1 MLVIRFGRRDLANV
15 RFAISPLVE
24 VHRSVRAL
32 DDPAARALHLPWI
45 TASRELV
52 ADVDVDLLRALQ
64 PRNAYTPDFV
74 HPPPSSPLAQ
84 LDDELAEMLA
94 TPGGQIRAEIGHAY
108 RNAAVPAV
116 LRPFIDEPDVAVA
129 RLADVI
135 RDYWQLAL
143 APHWQRLRNVLEGDV
158 LYRARQIADGGAS
171 RLLAD
176 LHPEVRFEQ
185 DALIIEKPWQATR
198 ELDGRGL
205 LFVPSAFAWP
215 FLAAIIE
222 PPWQPTLIYP
232 ARGVGTL
239 WEPGHAAAPQAL
251 STLLG
256 RRRAAVLAGVDAPR
270 STSELAHRLGLST
283 PSVSQHLAVLRDAGL
298 VHANRVGRVV
308 LYGRTP
314 RGDQLLAP

>member
-205 LFVPSAFAWP
+205 LFVPSAFVWP
-215 FLAAIIE
+215 LLAAITE

-239 WEPGHAAAPQAL
+239 WDPGHAAAPQAL

-256 RRRAAVLAGVDAPR
+256 RRRAAVLADLDAPR